1 MRRQLFTVLAVC
13 AGLSLLQ
20 GCGHD
25 GGWGGGGG
33 GHRHHGGGM
42 GGPGG
47 GGPPE
52 GAQLKQFDLDG
63 DGKLTRDELV
73 RALHIEFDKWDKDKD
88 GVLSTEE
95 ARALNDARR
104 KTPNGLSPVFDWNA
118 DGHIDFK
125 EFSNQLLALFDRLD
139 VDSDGVL
146 TADEMNR
153 PTMGGPGGGGPGG
166 GGPGGGSGGRHGG
179 GRGGQGG
186 GGGY

>member
-1 MRRQLFTVLAVC
+1 MRRLFTVLAVF

-33 GHRHHGGGM
+33 HRHHGGGM

-47 GGPPE
+47 GPGGPGGPPE
-52 GAQLKQFDLDG
+52 GAQLKQFDLDA
-63 DGKLTRDELV
+63 DGKLTRDELG

-88 GVLSTEE
+88 GVLNTEE
-95 ARALNDARR
+95 ARALNDERR

-125 EFSNQLLALFDRLD
+125 EFANQLLSLFDRLD
-139 VDSDGVL
+139 ADSDGVL
-146 TADEMNR
+146 TEQEMMR
-153 PTMGGPGGGGPGG
+153 PAMGPGGPGGPGAPGGRGG
-166 GGPGGGSGGRHGG
+166 GGGRGRHGG
-179 GRGGQGG
+179 GGG
-186 GGGY
+186 GS